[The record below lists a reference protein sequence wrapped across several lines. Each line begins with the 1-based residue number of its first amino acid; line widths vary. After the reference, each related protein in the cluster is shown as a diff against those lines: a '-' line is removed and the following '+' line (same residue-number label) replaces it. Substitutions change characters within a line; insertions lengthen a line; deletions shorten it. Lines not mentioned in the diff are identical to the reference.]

1 MKKNDQELSLFIA
14 IFSDE
19 DVVRTSRSFDTSEN
33 EWVGEDK
40 EW

>member
-1 MKKNDQELSLFIA
+1 MKKNYQELSLLIV

-19 DVVRTSRSFDTSEN
+19 DVVRTSPTFDDKEN
-33 EWVGEDK
+33 EWVEEDQ

>member
-1 MKKNDQELSLFIA
+1 MKKNYQELSLLIV

-19 DVVRTSRSFDTSEN
+19 DVVRTSPSFDASEK
-33 EWVGEDK
+33 EWVDEDK

>member
-1 MKKNDQELSLFIA
+1 MKKNYQELSLLIV

-19 DVVRTSRSFDTSEN
+19 DVVRTSRSFDDSEN

>member
-1 MKKNDQELSLFIA
+1 MKKNCQELSLLIV

-19 DVVRTSRSFDTSEN
+19 DVVRTSQSFDASKK

>member
-1 MKKNDQELSLFIA
+1 MKKNYPELSLFIV

-19 DVVRTSRSFDTSEN
+19 DVVRTSQGFDTSEN

>member
-1 MKKNDQELSLFIA
+1 MKKNYQELSLLIV

-19 DVVRTSRSFDTSEN
+19 DVVRTSPSFDTSEK

>member
-1 MKKNDQELSLFIA
+1 MKKNYQELSLFIV

-19 DVVRTSRSFDTSEN
+19 DVVRTSQSFDTSEN

>member
-1 MKKNDQELSLFIA
+1 MKKNYQELSLFIVM
-14 IFSDE
+14 FSDE
-19 DVVRTSRSFDTSEN
+19 DVVRTSPSFDTSVK

>member
-1 MKKNDQELSLFIA
+1 MKKNYQELSLLIV

-19 DVVRTSRSFDTSEN
+19 DVVRTSQSFDIGEN

>member
-1 MKKNDQELSLFIA
+1 MKKNYQELSLFIV

-19 DVVRTSRSFDTSEN
+19 DVVRTSKAFDSSEN
-33 EWVGEDK
+33 EWVGDDK

>member
-1 MKKNDQELSLFIA
+1 MKKNYQELSLFIV

-19 DVVRTSRSFDTSEN
+19 DVVRTSQIFDITQN